1 MTGGLHLAF
10 AYLVSRPIDVY
21 IDDDHD
27 GQREIE
33 GAQSGVDLV
42 LEVGRVGARAVESNA
57 RRRLAPAEQRRY
69 GDERREQP
77 HDQDHGEHELGV
89 ATLRVRECVQDDE
102 VAVDADRAQ
111 VEYGRCAQKHV
122 REYVQVAHDC
132 TQIPSLI
139 LYFIYLLTLSL
150 YKLFFYF
157 RISLIVIF

>member
-42 LEVGRVGARAVESNA
+42 LEIGRVGARAVESDT

-69 GDERREQP
+69 GDQGREQP

-111 VEYGRCAQKHV
+111 VEYGRCAQQHV

-139 LYFIYLLTLSL
+139 QFHLFINLISL
-150 YKLFFYF
+150 YTL
-157 RISLIVIF
+157 LIYNL